1 MELVVNK
8 KLSKLSKVLI
18 NDELYNTRDKTCL
31 MKDIT

>member
-1 MELVVNK
+1 MELIVDK
-8 KLSKLSKVLI
+8 KLNKVLI